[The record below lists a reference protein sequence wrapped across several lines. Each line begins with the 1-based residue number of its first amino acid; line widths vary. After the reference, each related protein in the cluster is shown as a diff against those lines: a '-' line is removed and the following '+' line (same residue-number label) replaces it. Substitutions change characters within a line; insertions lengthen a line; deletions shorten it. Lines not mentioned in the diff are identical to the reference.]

1 MVTNGPADVTQLR
14 LGHVTG
20 RTKTTRGRTTTTVTR
35 YALHSL
41 GMTRRPADGRTT
53 AEVLCGTCG
62 QRVRLTVAAIP
73 ATMKTRQQWRMWG
86 RIVGIGGLALIVLAF
101 VAAAHGMS
109 GLTGAFVIVG
119 VLAACSWPG
128 MASEARKHDGVKVA
142 ADETSEARRLHA
154 VLRSNR

>member
-20 RTKTTRGRTTTTVTR
+20 RTKTTRGRTTTTITR

-41 GMTRRPADGRTT
+41 GAARRPADGSTT

-73 ATMKTRQQWRMWG
+73 VTMRTRRQWRMWG
-86 RIVGIGGLALIVLAF
+86 RILGIGGLAFIVLAF
-101 VAAAHGMS
+101 AAAAHGMS
-109 GLTGAFVIVG
+109 GLTGVFVIVG

-142 ADETSEARRLHA
+142 ADETRQARQLHA